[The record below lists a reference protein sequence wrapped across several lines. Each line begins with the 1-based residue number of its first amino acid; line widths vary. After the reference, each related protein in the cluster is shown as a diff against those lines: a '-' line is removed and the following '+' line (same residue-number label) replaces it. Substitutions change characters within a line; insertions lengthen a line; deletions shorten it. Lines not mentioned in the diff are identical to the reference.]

1 MDLVFK
7 ALSDET
13 RRKILK
19 LLSERD
25 MTAGEIAEKF
35 EKSWA
40 TISHHLDVLK
50 QAGLITDERRGKYIV
65 YSLNTTVFQEILIWF
80 MDTLSKREDKD
91 EKLQG
96 E

>member
-35 EKSWA
+35 KKSWA

-50 QAGLITDERRGKYIV
+50 QAGLIIDERRGKYIV
-65 YSLNTTVFQEILIWF
+65 YSLNTTVFQEILLWF
-80 MDTLSKREDKD
+80 METLSKREDKKHD
-91 EKLQG
+91 
-96 E
+96 